1 MTIKELK
8 RLRDIRNLLAREEE
22 RLQLLNAKRV
32 SVGMNF
38 SGLPHSESPD
48 VHRMEDEIAEIME
61 TEARIE
67 EYKREKR
74 RIENY
79 INSIDNLYMRYIF
92 SLRFIDQMSW
102 RKIARKLGGGN
113 TEDGIRMSVKR
124 FLQKK

>member
-22 RLQLLNAKRV
+22 RLQMLHAKMV

-48 VHRMEDEIAEIME
+48 VHRMEDEVAEVME
-61 TEARIE
+61 TEERIE
-67 EYKREKR
+67 EYKTEKR

-79 INSIDNLYMRYIF
+79 INSIDDLHMRYIL

-113 TEDGIRMSVKR
+113 TEDSVKKCCYR
-124 FLQKK
+124 FLEKN